1 MLLERERE
9 REMFSNIEELQHR
22 ERTYMF
28 DVVVGVDVVEVVV
41 GNGMVQGSCAK
52 NEDVCCCC
60 CCCGGNDDEEEV
72 ENPAPENNDVDCC
85 CCSCG
90 GNLAGCEN
98 CCDEDLTS

>member
-60 CCCGGNDDEEEV
+60 CCGGNDDEEEV

>member
-1 MLLERERE
+1 
-9 REMFSNIEELQHR
+9 MFSNIEELQHR

-28 DVVVGVDVVEVVV
+28 DVVAGVDVVEVVV

-52 NEDVCCCC
+52 NEDVCCCCC